1 MASAHERKWWKETVV
16 YQIYP
21 ASFCDGNGDGVGD
34 IQGITA
40 KLDYI
45 ASLGVGA
52 IWVCPTYDSPQV
64 DMGYDISNFEDI
76 YPPYGTLQDM
86 ETLIKEAHAR
96 GLKIML
102 DLVINHT
109 SDQHAWFKE
118 SRSSKNNPK
127 RDWYIWRPARY
138 TPRGERTPPNN
149 WRSCF
154 GGESAWQWD
163 EGTEEY
169 YLHLFA
175 AEQPDLNWEN
185 PETRKAIYASAMEFW
200 LQRGIDGFRI
210 DVVNLY
216 SKPPGLPDAPI
227 VDPDSFYQPAG
238 LLYSNGPRIHE
249 FLGEMNAILRKHGAI
264 TVGEL
269 PNTPEADKVLK
280 YVSAEA
286 NQLDMVFEFD
296 IAMVGTGT
304 RHHYDAEPRNF
315 TLPEFKAAV
324 CRTQELLQGTDGWT
338 AVFLENH
345 DFARS
350 ISRYADD
357 SAEFRVQSGKMLA
370 LMEVC
375 LTGTLYVYQG
385 QEIGAINA
393 PKAGFPLENYLDID
407 SYQYVD
413 MVKNRYGSDNE
424 KALEKALE
432 SLQHFARDHA
442 RLPIPWNG
450 SANYGGFSEVSEK
463 SPDDIQEPWMKC
475 HPLAGEINVAS
486 QLEDPSSVLSFWRRA
501 LRFRLKYKD
510 LLIYGNFAQAKPE
523 DEKLFL
529 FVKTSPETGAKA
541 LVVLNF
547 TTTESEWSLPSAEL
561 GAEASSW
568 RRIFS
573 TYESETKEEVLSPFE
588 GRVYLR
594 NQ

>member
-1 MASAHERKWWKETVV
+1 MASAHKRKWWKETVV

-34 IQGITA
+34 IRGITA

-76 YPPYGTLQDM
+76 YPPYGTIQDM
-86 ETLIKEAHAR
+86 ETLIKEAHAL

-138 TPRGERTPPNN
+138 TPGGERIPPNN

-185 PETRKAIYASAMEFW
+185 PETRRAIYASAMEFW
-200 LQRGIDGFRI
+200 LERGIDGFRI

-269 PNTPEADKVLK
+269 PNTPETDKVLK
-280 YVSAEA
+280 YVSAE
-286 NQLDMVFEFD
+286 
-296 IAMVGTGT
+296 
-304 RHHYDAEPRNF
+304 
-315 TLPEFKAAV
+315 
-324 CRTQELLQGTDGWT
+324 
-338 AVFLENH
+338 
-345 DFARS
+345 
-350 ISRYADD
+350 
-357 SAEFRVQSGKMLA
+357 
-370 LMEVC
+370 
-375 LTGTLYVYQG
+375 
-385 QEIGAINA
+385 EIG
-393 PKAGFPLENYLDID
+393 
-407 SYQYVD
+407 
-413 MVKNRYGSDNE
+413 
-424 KALEKALE
+424 
-432 SLQHFARDHA
+432 
-442 RLPIPWNG
+442 
-450 SANYGGFSEVSEK
+450 
-463 SPDDIQEPWMKC
+463 
-475 HPLAGEINVAS
+475 
-486 QLEDPSSVLSFWRRA
+486 RA
-501 LRFRLKYKD
+501 H
-510 LLIYGNFAQAKPE
+510 
-523 DEKLFL
+523 
-529 FVKTSPETGAKA
+529 V
-541 LVVLNF
+541 
-547 TTTESEWSLPSAEL
+547 
-561 GAEASSW
+561 
-568 RRIFS
+568 
-573 TYESETKEEVLSPFE
+573 
-588 GRVYLR
+588 
-594 NQ
+594 